1 MPPSRFNIPNPAQAD
16 VYCGTLEGLNPMGLI
31 NAVLTDDSLDWQPPE
46 AAELETL
53 MKEEYADFAF
63 IDRGGMGAVYAATQK
78 SLSRRVAIK
87 VLPAELGTEENF
99 VRLFEREGHMLGQL
113 QHPHIITVYGS
124 GRTTAGHL
132 YLVMEFVEGVTLQEM
147 LRTRKPSA
155 ARALEI
161 TAQICEAL
169 DYAHARGVV
178 HLDIKPGNI
187 LIDQRGL
194 VRVADFGLSR
204 DLRKLGTLTTTRK
217 FIGTVGY
224 AAPEQRHASGMV
236 DHRADIFSLGVTLY
250 EMLTGQ
256 LPSGVFD
263 LPSKKSGTSSKVDKI
278 ILRALRENPEDRYQS
293 AAEMRTAIAKTML
306 RLGTPLVQRAIIS
319 RPMVSMMTCVIVGMG
334 FIYLLGELNHQ
345 FKLSNGM
352 SALAAYNAPESLPV
366 PALVTLDEDWAVIR
380 QGTRWSN
387 LQGIVSHFPG
397 WEAGEIHSEAE
408 QRHVVRLLH
417 ENQIVRPLWLGAR
430 TTANSTTPRFVWFSG
445 SPMSFGAFMPPRQQP
460 PPIITEIQAKNK
472 NTFHTT
478 EGERPDW
485 IEIHNP
491 SSQPCD
497 LTGWHLRQF
506 FGGQARGEYLTQAWI
521 GRASDPDKTSIVLQ
535 PGEYRVI
542 ACSSH
547 IPQMPGL
554 MRIDFSLEATS
565 GRLEWYD
572 PQGIVCQR
580 FEQNWV
586 SFPEDASISLA
597 PDGESWGWSRKP
609 SPGAP
614 NEPVTAPFAAPSTAT
629 HSRPGLVMLP
639 EFDGRWARC
648 PVGISNQVL
657 LRRIRGAG
665 SVSSNE

>member
-1 MPPSRFNIPNPAQAD
+1 MAQPHFKSPNSARRETSSAA
-16 VYCGTLEGLNPMGLI
+16 LAGLNPMGLI

-46 AAELETL
+46 AAELEAL
-53 MKEEYADFAF
+53 MKEEYVDFAF

-87 VLPAELGTEENF
+87 VLPAELSTEESF
-99 VRLFEREGHMLGQL
+99 VRLFEREGQMLGQL
-113 QHPHIITVYGS
+113 QHPHIVTVYGS

-132 YLVMEFVEGVTLQEM
+132 YLVMEFVEGATLMEM
-147 LRTRKPSA
+147 LRKRRPSVT
-155 ARALEI
+155 RALEI
-161 TAQICEAL
+161 TAQVCEAL

-187 LIDQRGL
+187 LIDERGL

-204 DLRKLGTLTTTRK
+204 DLRRLGSMTTTRK

-224 AAPEQRHASGMV
+224 AAPEQRRAEGTV

-256 LPSGVFD
+256 LPAGVFD
-263 LPSKKSGTSSKVDKI
+263 LPSKKAGTSSKVDKI
-278 ILRALRENPEDRYQS
+278 VLRALRENPEERYQS

-334 FIYLLGELNHQ
+334 FIYLLGELSRE
-345 FKLSNGM
+345 FKLSNGGNVRT
-352 SALAAYNAPESLPV
+352 AFDAPESLTV
-366 PALVTLDEDWAVIR
+366 PSLVTLDENWAVIS
-380 QGTRWSN
+380 QGTRWNN
-387 LQGIVSHFPG
+387 LQGTVSHFPG
-397 WEAGEIHSEAE
+397 WEAAEIHSEAE
-408 QRHVVRLLH
+408 QKHVAKLLREIH
-417 ENQIVRPLWLGAR
+417 LVRPLWLGAK
-430 TTANSTTPRFVWFSG
+430 TAPNSSPVRFEWLSG
-445 SPMSFGAFMPPRQQP
+445 SPMTFQAMMPPRSAP

-472 NTFHTT
+472 NTFHSK
-478 EGERPDW
+478 EGESPDW

-506 FGGQARGEYLTQAWI
+506 FGGQERGEYMSQAWI
-521 GRASDPDKTSIVLQ
+521 GRASDPEKTSVVLQ

-542 ACSSH
+542 ACSSRL
-547 IPQMPGL
+547 PQMPGL

-580 FEQNWV
+580 FEQNWIR
-586 SFPEDASISLA
+586 FPEDASICLA
-597 PDGESWGWSRKP
+597 PDGESWGWSQKP
-609 SPGAP
+609 TPGAP
-614 NEPVTAPFAAPSTAT
+614 NTSVTAPFAAPTTAT
-629 HSRPGLVMLP
+629 HARPGLVMLP
-639 EFDGRWARC
+639 EFEGRWTRC
-648 PVGISNQVL
+648 PVGISNQIL
-657 LRRIRGAG
+657 LRRSRK
-665 SVSSNE
+665 